1 MSKFYY
7 NTSPRH
13 STMLYYRRILGL
25 LFLIGYETLFIY
37 CLILSIHGIQQNQD
51 AYNAFREARK
61 NYHQNHDDATFYL
74 EESNMDGYNEYL
86 DYSIFVLI
94 SSIFVAWPWIIF
106 TLHFCCKSKQTILPT
121 TINEP
126 LLSEA
131 HDPPDPIE
139 KQYAVV

>member
-1 MSKFYY
+1 MSKFFY

-13 STMLYYRRILGL
+13 STMLIYRRILGGI
-25 LFLIGYETLFIY
+25 FLIAYETLFIY
-37 CLILSIHGIQQNQD
+37 CLIWSIHGVQRNQY
-51 AYNAFREARK
+51 AYDAFREARK
-61 NYHQNHDDATFYL
+61 SYQENHDDASFYL
-74 EESNMDGYNEYL
+74 EESYMDGYNEYL

-106 TLHFCCKSKQTILPT
+106 IIFHCCQSKQTILPT

-126 LLSEA
+126 LLPVE
-131 HDPPDPIE
+131 HNPPDPVD